1 MIGDRSLDLFLNLF
15 VDSIFDPGLRMSA
28 ISDLVSL
35 RYGDKWVLATLK
47 GAVDLTR
54 NQTDAFSRIY
64 GFCFYLGWTNWI
76 FVSLRKFKAGW
87 YILLF
92 CLIFCPLSRALQ
104 TATIGLSCCTM
115 YTPTRT
121 ALLF

>member
-1 MIGDRSLDLFLNLF
+1 MDLFLNLF
-15 VDSIFDPGLRMSA
+15 VDSIFDPGIRTSA

-76 FVSLRKFKAGW
+76 FVSLRKLKAGW
-87 YILLF
+87 YKKLLF
-92 CLIFCPLSRALQ
+92 CLIPFVRSLALLNKRCHLRGDLLSERLSRW
-104 TATIGLSCCTM
+104 
-115 YTPTRT
+115 
-121 ALLF
+121 

>member
-1 MIGDRSLDLFLNLF
+1 MDLFLNLF
-15 VDSIFDPGLRMSA
+15 VDSIFDPGLRTSA

-47 GAVDLTR
+47 VTVDLTR

-64 GFCFYLGWTNWI
+64 GFCFYLGWTNWV

-87 YILLF
+87 YKKLLF
-92 CLIFCPLSRALQ
+92 CLIPFVRSLALLNKRCHLRGDLLSERLSR
-104 TATIGLSCCTM
+104 
-115 YTPTRT
+115 
-121 ALLF
+121 